1 MTVHPFDV
9 PGAPEEDGA
18 GNPGRRLREARNAGR
33 LSLDDVALRLRLDR
47 RVVDALERDDYRD
60 LPEPTFVRGY
70 LRGYARL
77 LGLPPG
83 PIVEAYDR
91 QGHAPPGLVPDIAS
105 RPQVRSTDAPVRLVT
120 YAIVGVLVTLG
131 VLWWRFE
138 RAPEPVPLD
147 LAGLTTA
154 PATASAPTSPP
165 ALRPEPSV
173 AAPPTPA
180 VPATP
185 ATPAPAAA
193 AATARA
199 ADAPATGRPAPA
211 AAPATPA
218 ASAAPTVAAALV
230 SAGQAAQPPVAP
242 TVAAAPAGPGQA
254 AQLAVAP
261 PAPAGGPDRLVLR
274 LKHDS
279 WVEVYERGGKRLF
292 FNQAKAGQTLSLSG
306 SPPFRV
312 ILGYARDA
320 QVEYNGAPF
329 DTAPHTSRDIARF
342 SVGG

>member
-1 MTVHPFDV
+1 MTVHAFDV
-9 PGAPEEDGA
+9 PGAPEDGS
-18 GNPGRRLREARNAGR
+18 GNPGRRLREARTAAK
-33 LSLDDVALRLRLDR
+33 LTQDDVALRLRLDR
-47 RVVDALERDDYRD
+47 RIVDALERDDYRE

-105 RPQVRSTDAPVRLVT
+105 RPQVRSTDMPVRLVT
-120 YAIVGVLVTLG
+120 YAIVAVLVTLG

-147 LAGLTTA
+147 LAGRAAPTAATPAPSAPVAAETTPPPAPRAEAAAPTAAPPAAAAPVVPPPAAPGKSQPTAA
-154 PATASAPTSPP
+154 PAATQT
-165 ALRPEPSV
+165 V
-173 AAPPTPA
+173 AAPPAA
-180 VPATP
+180 VSGP
-185 ATPAPAAA
+185 
-193 AATARA
+193 
-199 ADAPATGRPAPA
+199 PATG
-211 AAPATPA
+211 AT
-218 ASAAPTVAAALV
+218 
-230 SAGQAAQPPVAP
+230 
-242 TVAAAPAGPGQA
+242 
-254 AQLAVAP
+254 AP
-261 PAPAGGPDRLVLR
+261 PTTSATTGGPDRLVLR

-279 WVEVYERGGKRLF
+279 WVEVYERGGKRLY
-292 FNQAKAGQTLSLSG
+292 FNQAKAGQVLSLTG
-306 SPPFRV
+306 TPPFRV

>member
-1 MTVHPFDV
+1 VTVHPFDV

-18 GNPGRRLREARNAGR
+18 GNPGRRLREARGAAR
-33 LSLDDVALRLRLDR
+33 LTQDDVALRLRLDR

-105 RPQVRSTDAPVRLVT
+105 RPQVRSTDVPVRIVT
-120 YAIVGVLVTLG
+120 YAIVGVLITLG

-147 LAGLTTA
+147 LAGLATA
-154 PATASAPTSPP
+154 PATAGEPASPP
-165 ALRPEPSV
+165 ARRPEPSV
-173 AAPPTPA
+173 APPPA
-180 VPATP
+180 SASAAHPAPATP
-185 ATPAPAAA
+185 SPATAAVA
-193 AATARA
+193 ARA
-199 ADAPATGRPAPA
+199 ADAPAPGRLPPAPA
-211 AAPATPA
+211 AAVPTAPPATPV
-218 ASAAPTVAAALV
+218 PTVAVA
-230 SAGQAAQPPVAP
+230 SAS
-242 TVAAAPAGPGQA
+242 PGQA
-254 AQLAVAP
+254 AQVP
-261 PAPAGGPDRLVLR
+261 TVGPTTPAAGPDRLVLR

-320 QVEYNGAPF
+320 QVEYNGALF

>member
-9 PGAPEEDGA
+9 PGAPEEDA
-18 GNPGRRLREARNAGR
+18 SGNPGRRLREARTAAK
-33 LSLDDVALRLRLDR
+33 LTQDDVALRLRLDR
-47 RVVDALERDDYRD
+47 RIVDALERDDYRD

-105 RPQVRSTDAPVRLVT
+105 RPQVRSTDMPVRIVT
-120 YAIVGVLVTLG
+120 YAVVGVLVTLG

-147 LAGLTTA
+147 LAGQAPAPVSLAPPPSAPAATPGPRPEVTA
-154 PATASAPTSPP
+154 PATPPPATTAAVAPTAVAPGKSPVPPGATGASTVTTPQPVGATATVSP
-165 ALRPEPSV
+165 AGTPVP
-173 AAPPTPA
+173 AGPTPPPT
-180 VPATP
+180 
-185 ATPAPAAA
+185 
-193 AATARA
+193 
-199 ADAPATGRPAPA
+199 
-211 AAPATPA
+211 TPA
-218 ASAAPTVAAALV
+218 A
-230 SAGQAAQPPVAP
+230 
-242 TVAAAPAGPGQA
+242 
-254 AQLAVAP
+254 
-261 PAPAGGPDRLVLR
+261 AGGPDRLVLR

-279 WVEVYERGGKRLF
+279 WVEVYERGGKRLY
-292 FNQAKAGQTLSLSG
+292 FNQAKAGQVLSLTG
-306 SPPFRV
+306 TPPFRV
-312 ILGYARDA
+312 ILGYAREA

-329 DTAPHTSRDIARF
+329 DTSPHTSRDIARF